1 MAAIRFQDLYREHAP
16 ELVRFAHWLCGDR
29 HDAED
34 LVAEAFVRAFA
45 GSDAI
50 EARTVKGY
58 LLAIV
63 RNLHL
68 EQLRR
73 RRPTVVLDAAIESP
87 VEGPATAA
95 ETAQYAQRLGRA
107 LAALGEPD
115 RSALL
120 MRAEAALPYEEI
132 AAVLGLSVAN
142 AKVKVHRARR
152 KLANEMKEDNP

>member
-1 MAAIRFQDLYREHAP
+1 MAAAHFHEVYREHAP
-16 ELVRFAHWLCGDR
+16 ELVRFAQWLCGNR

-34 LVAEAFVRAFA
+34 LAAEAFVRAFA
-45 GSDAI
+45 GADAI
-50 EARTVKGY
+50 EVRTVKGY

-73 RRPTVVLDAAIESP
+73 RRPTVALEADVESP
-87 VEGPATAA
+87 ADGPATNA
-95 ETAQYAQRLGRA
+95 ESAESARRVTRALQRLG
-107 LAALGEPD
+107 EPE

-120 MRAEAALPYEEI
+120 LRAEAQLGYEEI

-142 AKVKVHRARR
+142 AKVKVHRARL
-152 KLANEMKEDNP
+152 KLAKAMEAT